1 MTTHAPRSNYVAIW
15 VWLVLLMAAGVA
27 ASFLPGAR
35 GLAVTVIFATAVA
48 KALLVALHY
57 MHLKLEP
64 LVIYAIV
71 LVPVAFVVVLGLT
84 LLPDFSFHHH

>member
-1 MTTHAPRSNYVAIW
+1 MTTHVPRSNYVAIW

-27 ASFLPGAR
+27 ASSLPGAR
-35 GLAVTVIFATAVA
+35 GLAVTAIFATAVA

-64 LVIYAIV
+64 WVIYAIV
-71 LVPVAFVVVLGLT
+71 LVPVAFVVVLGVT

>member
-1 MTTHAPRSNYVAIW
+1 MTAHAPRSNYVAIW
-15 VWLVLLMAAGVA
+15 VWLVVLMAAGVA

-35 GLAVTVIFATAVA
+35 GLAVTAIFATAVA

-64 LVIYAIV
+64 WVIYAIV
-71 LVPVAFVVVLGLT
+71 LVPVAFVVVLGVT

>member
-1 MTTHAPRSNYVAIW
+1 MTTHAGRNKYVMIW
-15 VWLVLLMAAGVA
+15 VWLLVLMGGGVA

-35 GLAVTVIFATAVA
+35 SLAVMAIFATAVA

-64 LVIYAIV
+64 WVIYAIV
-71 LVPVAFVVVLGLT
+71 LVPVTFVAILALT
-84 LLPDFSFHHH
+84 LLPDFSFHH

>member
-1 MTTHAPRSNYVAIW
+1 MTIHAPRSNYVAIW
-15 VWLVLLMAAGVA
+15 MWLVLLMAAGVA

-35 GLAVTVIFATAVA
+35 ALAVTAIFVTAVA

-64 LVIYAIV
+64 WVIYAIV
-71 LVPVAFVVVLGLT
+71 LVPVMFVVVLAVT
-84 LLPDFSFHHH
+84 LLPDFSFHH

>member
-35 GLAVTVIFATAVA
+35 ALAVTAIFATAAA

-64 LVIYAIV
+64 WVIYAIA
-71 LVPVAFVVVLGLT
+71 LIPVALVAILALT
-84 LLPDFSFHHH
+84 LLPDFSFHH

>member
-1 MTTHAPRSNYVAIW
+1 MTTHATRSNYVAIW

-35 GLAVTVIFATAVA
+35 GVAVTAIFATAVA

-64 LVIYAIV
+64 WVIYAIV
-71 LVPVAFVVVLGLT
+71 LVPVAFVVVLGVT